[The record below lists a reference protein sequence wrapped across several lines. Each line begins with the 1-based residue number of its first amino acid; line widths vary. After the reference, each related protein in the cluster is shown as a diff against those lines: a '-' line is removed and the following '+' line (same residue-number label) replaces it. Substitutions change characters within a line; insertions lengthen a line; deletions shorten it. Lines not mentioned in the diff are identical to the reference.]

1 MTPKDANQTIYVW
14 GDKGIKFWSKWWES
28 WLKENDIQMYT
39 THNEWKSVV
48 SGRLIRTLR
57 NKIYEYMTSVLKYW

>member
-1 MTPKDANQTIYVW
+1 MTPKDVNQTIYVW
-14 GDKGIKFWSKWWES
+14 GDKGIKFWSKWWKS

-39 THNEWKSVV
+39 TQNEWKSVV
-48 SGRLIRTLR
+48 SERLIRTLR